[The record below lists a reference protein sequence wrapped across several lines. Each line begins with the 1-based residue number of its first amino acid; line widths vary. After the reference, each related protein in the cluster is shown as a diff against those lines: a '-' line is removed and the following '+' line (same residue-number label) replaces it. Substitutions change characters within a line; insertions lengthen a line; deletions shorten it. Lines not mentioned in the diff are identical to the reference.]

1 QYIATA
7 GTTRGPL
14 RVSATE
20 RLFTAGGSTISAPS
34 ARASMAWPLV
44 SLSGVIEGR
53 GPDSVAYRD
62 LTARFTPL
70 PFVSLLAGV
79 GQASDHR
86 VADSSFTASY
96 LRAEA
101 GLRVHNLW
109 LLGGVVRRDSVRLSP
124 PHVFDTTFTPVSEGA
139 ASGLTAAV
147 RGQLYRL
154 LNIDASAVRWND
166 SVGLYRPLYETR
178 TELFLHTNLLERFP
192 TGHFGLLASVVHEYR
207 SNVRFP

>member
-1 QYIATA
+1 MATASQYKYTGVRTVPTTGLTTARDSALATTSLDTSTFATQYIATA

-53 GPDSVAYRD
+53 GPDSVAHRD

-79 GQASDHR
+79 GQA
-86 VADSSFTASY
+86 
-96 LRAEA
+96 
-101 GLRVHNLW
+101 
-109 LLGGVVRRDSVRLSP
+109 
-124 PHVFDTTFTPVSEGA
+124 
-139 ASGLTAAV
+139 
-147 RGQLYRL
+147 
-154 LNIDASAVRWND
+154 
-166 SVGLYRPLYETR
+166 
-178 TELFLHTNLLERFP
+178 
-192 TGHFGLLASVVHEYR
+192 
-207 SNVRFP
+207 